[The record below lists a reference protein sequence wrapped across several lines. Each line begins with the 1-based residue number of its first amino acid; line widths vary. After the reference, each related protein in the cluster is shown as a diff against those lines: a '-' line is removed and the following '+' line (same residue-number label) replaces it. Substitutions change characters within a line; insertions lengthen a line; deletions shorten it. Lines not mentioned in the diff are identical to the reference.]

1 MIHALINKKNIQML
15 NNIKSFVVF
24 VFVLSVFIGS
34 SISYGII
41 YPLRLISPLLMI
53 AIMLFY
59 YDKKPILTF
68 INKLFFWFIILFF
81 SLTLLSSITGYI
93 SLFIIPKLDDALNFF
108 MIFIV
113 LFNFILIYLLD
124 KKYFLKRLSFYLKFV
139 YLIFLLIAIFEIF
152 TFNHLS
158 LSRYNGTL
166 INIPTVFFYNENDFA
181 AVFTLIFLFLITHN
195 NLRLN
200 FLNCF
205 LFIIHFG
212 ILIYSGARISS
223 FILILFLL
231 IYRFRS
237 IFLIS
242 LLSLLFL
249 VFSNQNLVNEKTTSF
264 LLRKVLVKKN
274 DASQNI
280 RFNLYKESLKSVK
293 KSFILG
299 YGINSSASYL
309 NKADKE
315 NYISNVRQP
324 HSFQLELLINGG
336 IIVFIFFIIFNVYV
350 FYILLKKNQYERAFN
365 IVAYNVILFSSSSS
379 LFIWPIYLF
388 LFIYMCWADEH
399 FTNSKYID

>member
-1 MIHALINKKNIQML
+1 ML
-15 NNIKSFVVF
+15 KNIKSFVIF

-53 AIMLFY
+53 ALILFY

-68 INKLFFWFIILFF
+68 INKLFIILFF
-81 SLTLLSSITGYI
+81 SLTLLSSVTGYI

-231 IYRFRS
+231 IYRF
-237 IFLIS
+237 
-242 LLSLLFL
+242 
-249 VFSNQNLVNEKTTSF
+249 
-264 LLRKVLVKKN
+264 
-274 DASQNI
+274 
-280 RFNLYKESLKSVK
+280 
-293 KSFILG
+293 SFIIIFTFL
-299 YGINSSASYL
+299 
-309 NKADKE
+309 
-315 NYISNVRQP
+315 
-324 HSFQLELLINGG
+324 G
-336 IIVFIFFIIFNVYV
+336 IIKSE
-350 FYILLKKNQYERAFN
+350 L
-365 IVAYNVILFSSSSS
+365 
-379 LFIWPIYLF
+379 
-388 LFIYMCWADEH
+388 
-399 FTNSKYID
+399 SK

>member
-1 MIHALINKKNIQML
+1 M
-15 NNIKSFVVF
+15 
-24 VFVLSVFIGS
+24 
-34 SISYGII
+34 
-41 YPLRLISPLLMI
+41 
-53 AIMLFY
+53 
-59 YDKKPILTF
+59 
-68 INKLFFWFIILFF
+68 
-81 SLTLLSSITGYI
+81 
-93 SLFIIPKLDDALNFF
+93 
-108 MIFIV
+108 
-113 LFNFILIYLLD
+113 
-124 KKYFLKRLSFYLKFV
+124 
-139 YLIFLLIAIFEIF
+139 
-152 TFNHLS
+152 
-158 LSRYNGTL
+158 
-166 INIPTVFFYNENDFA
+166 
-181 AVFTLIFLFLITHN
+181 FLITHN

-274 DASQNI
+274 DASQKI
-280 RFNLYKESLKSVK
+280 RLNLYKESLKSVK

-336 IIVFIFFIIFNVYV
+336 IIVFIFFIIFNIYV

-399 FTNSKYID
+399 LTNSKYID